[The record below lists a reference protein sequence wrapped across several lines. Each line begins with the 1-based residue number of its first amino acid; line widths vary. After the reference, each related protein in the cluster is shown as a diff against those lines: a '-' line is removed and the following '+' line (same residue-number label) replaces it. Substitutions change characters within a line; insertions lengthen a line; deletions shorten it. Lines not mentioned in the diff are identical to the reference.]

1 MLLLFGSSSIAYFAP
16 ENSPNARTHKL
27 EFVGQLHSVS
37 EYGDLAT
44 SEMYLLRLPG
54 HTLQPLDREDR
65 FFGNLNLSTGRASSC
80 KGLWLLSPT
89 VTQFR
94 LAVTR
99 HELRVRWVGFC
110 VRVRV

>member
-1 MLLLFGSSSIAYFAP
+1 MID
-16 ENSPNARTHKL
+16 
-27 EFVGQLHSVS
+27 
-37 EYGDLAT
+37 GDLAT
-44 SEMYLLRLPG
+44 SEMYLLGLPG

-65 FFGNLNLSTGRASSC
+65 FFGNLNLSAGRATLC